1 MSFANVSSC
10 ATTCLFIHV
19 PASCDTTSVLNF
31 HKFLIVHFCLL
42 FMLLMSCLRWLCL
55 TQGYKIY
62 RYIFFQDFYRLSYY
76 IWVFALSYA
85 RGRGPTSSLACGYPA
100 GPVSF
105 VENTIS
111 LPLNSLRTL
120 IENQLTANV
129 GVYFWPLNSR
139 PSIHVSTLCQYHTVL
154 ITVAGFE
161 IRMYESSVL
170 VRMCPL
176 KTICCKLGK

>member
-1 MSFANVSSC
+1 M
-10 ATTCLFIHV
+10 
-19 PASCDTTSVLNF
+19 P
-31 HKFLIVHFCLL
+31 
-42 FMLLMSCLRWLCL
+42 
-55 TQGYKIY
+55 
-62 RYIFFQDFYRLSYY
+62 YY
-76 IWVFALSYA
+76 VFALFYA

-105 VENTIS
+105 VENTFS

-154 ITVAGFE
+154 ITVAWFE
-161 IRMYESSVL
+161 IRMYESSAL

>member
-1 MSFANVSSC
+1 MFPLVPSPVLLSLSQHPMKTASLIFISSC
-10 ATTCLFIHV
+10 C
-19 PASCDTTSVLNF
+19 P
-31 HKFLIVHFCLL
+31 LL
-42 FMLLMSCLRWLCL
+42 FVVSAFDVMFKMTLL

-62 RYIFFQDFYRLSYY
+62 YYIFFQDFYSLSYY
-76 IWVFALSYA
+76 IWVFALFYA

-111 LPLNSLRTL
+111 LPLNSLHTL

-161 IRMYESSVL
+161 IRMYASSAL
-170 VRMCPL
+170 VRMSPP